1 MINIKI
7 LNDCV
12 VVVGRGRETKEEK
25 ISIVASSFLTL
36 LIPLHSH
43 FVNFPNQNC
52 QPEQETGRYPE
63 NHRNVINKIKL
74 QIVAQL
80 SNMLLKRTIFYSN
93 KPKTY
98 IVENGADDEFRAAPS
113 ELAASA
119 FQ

>member
-12 VVVGRGRETKEEK
+12 VVVGRRRETKEEK

-52 QPEQETGRYPE
+52 QPEQKTGRNPE
-63 NHRNVINKIKL
+63 YHRNIKNENIYLIKL
-74 QIVAQL
+74 HLVAEL
-80 SNMLLKRTIFYSN
+80 SNMLLNVTI
-93 KPKTY
+93 
-98 IVENGADDEFRAAPS
+98 
-113 ELAASA
+113 L
-119 FQ
+119 